1 MVGAQQMA
9 FLCGAALCGGTIDA
23 IAGGGGLITVP
34 ALLAAGLPTHAALGT
49 NKGQS
54 LFGSLAATLRY
65 RHAGLV
71 DSPTARISFPLG
83 FLGSVAGA
91 ALALVLRPG
100 VLRPVVLVL
109 LVLVAILL
117 TFGRF
122 RPREGA
128 APPAP
133 TRQGAIVAAIA
144 LGLGAYDGFFGPGAG
159 TFIIAAYA
167 AFLHR
172 PLARATADAKILN
185 FASNCAAMAAFASR
199 GAVLWRICLPMAG
212 AQVLGGFLGAHL
224 AVRRGERLIR
234 GFVLAVVVA
243 SVVWLL
249 RDI

>member
-1 MVGAQQMA
+1 VVGPTQTAL
-9 FLCGAALCGGTIDA
+9 LCGAALCGGTIDA

-34 ALLAAGLPTHAALGT
+34 ALLAVGLPPHEVLGT

-54 LFGSLAATLRY
+54 VFGSLAASLRY

-71 DSPTARISFPLG
+71 DGSTAKISFPLG
-83 FLGSVAGA
+83 FLGSLAGA
-91 ALALVLRPG
+91 ALALVLRPD
-100 VLRPVVLVL
+100 VLRPIVLAL
-109 LVLVAILL
+109 LLLVAILL
-117 TFGRF
+117 ASGRF

-133 TRQGAIVAAIA
+133 GQHGVLVAAIA
-144 LGLGAYDGFFGPGAG
+144 LTLGAYDGFFGPGAG
-159 TFIIAAYA
+159 TFIIAAFV

-199 GAVLWRICLPMAG
+199 GAVLWRIALPMAG
-212 AQVLGGFLGAHL
+212 AQMVGGFLGAHL

-234 GFVLAVVVA
+234 GVVLAVVAV

-249 RDI
+249 RDL